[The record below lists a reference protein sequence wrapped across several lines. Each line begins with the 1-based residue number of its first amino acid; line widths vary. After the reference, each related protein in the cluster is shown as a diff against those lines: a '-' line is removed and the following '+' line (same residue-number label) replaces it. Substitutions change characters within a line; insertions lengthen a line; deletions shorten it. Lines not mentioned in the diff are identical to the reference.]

1 MASKESLYLLEHYVL
16 GSESGEIVLPDVE
29 SCRLAVLRLSIQAR
43 RTLDIFSYDLDA
55 AIYDQNPFVE
65 VVKNLAIRSP
75 QTRIRIL
82 LQSNERVQQEG
93 HRLIQLWRRLSS
105 KIELRRPQ
113 QDYID
118 HPENFLLADATGYMH
133 LKTFTRHEGV
143 ADFNA
148 KLEAG
153 RLGDFFTEVWERS
166 EPESDLRDLH
176 I

>member
-1 MASKESLYLLEHYVL
+1 MTNKEGLKLLEHCVL
-16 GSESGEIVLPDVE
+16 GSGSGKIILTNVE
-29 SCRLAVLRLSIQAR
+29 SCRLAVLRLSIQAY

-55 AIYDQNPFVE
+55 ALYDHGPFVE
-65 VVKNLAIRSP
+65 AVKSLAIRSP

-82 LQSNERVQQEG
+82 LQSNARVQREG

-105 KIELRRPQ
+105 KMELRRPQ
-113 QDYID
+113 LDYID

-148 KLEAG
+148 KLEADK
-153 RLGDFFTEVWERS
+153 LGDFFSEVWEHS
-166 EPESDLRDLH
+166 EQDSELRDLH
-176 I
+176 L